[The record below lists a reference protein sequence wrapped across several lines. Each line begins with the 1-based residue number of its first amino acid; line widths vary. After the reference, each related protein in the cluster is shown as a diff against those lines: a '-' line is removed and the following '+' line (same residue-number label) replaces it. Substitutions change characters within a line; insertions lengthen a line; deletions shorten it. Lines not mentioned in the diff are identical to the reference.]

1 MVYRWYTDTNYRIKT
16 IILAYGVWYI
26 VKSCFF
32 IGHRDAPERIQS
44 QLTTAVER
52 LIVEENVGY
61 FYVGQYGSF
70 DRMAALTVKQM
81 KRKYPYISLYLV
93 LPYHPAER
101 PVPAPV
107 GFDGTYYPEG
117 METVPKRYA
126 IVRAN
131 KQLVKSSDWLLV
143 YVCHPGSNAR
153 NLLEYAQRREQKGLI
168 HIENLAGG
176 TYEY

>member
-1 MVYRWYTDTNYRIKT
+1 M
-16 IILAYGVWYI
+16 
-26 VKSCFF
+26 KSCFF
-32 IGHRDAPERIQS
+32 VGHRDAPERIQS

-70 DRMAALTVKQM
+70 DRMAALSVKQL
-81 KRKYPYISLYLV
+81 KTKYPFISLYLV

-101 PVPAPV
+101 SVPAPAD
-107 GFDGTYYPEG
+107 FDGTYYPEG